1 MEIGLENLYV
11 DVGGILLFQVPLPLH
26 KMLLQSFE
34 EGLAIII
41 FLAIF
46 AGIPLKLEKV
56 RPTLPCPSL
65 PCLATDGR
73 QQFQCL
79 LVVLFLEFNIDAKTS
94 FLRRQQI
101 ARHNYFK
108 IQYEIAKLDRYF
120 WNSMAAKHTML
131 HSPFNQG
138 NNTRNHLRHH
148 GRPFGGLIGSSDLQP
163 VFALRVSVVLLLGL
177 TIDVFSM
184 SGQTLPRYFRLL
196 SGKSQRK
203 SVNAAVACV
212 QPPLPA
218 EIMGEGSSCSVQ
230 SKAILEMCLSQLL
243 DGSKSRTPAF

>member
-34 EGLAIII
+34 EALAIII

-46 AGIPLKLEKV
+46 AEIPLKLEKV

-73 QQFQCL
+73 KQFQCL

-101 ARHNYFK
+101 ARHKYFK
-108 IQYEIAKLDRYF
+108 LQYEIAKLDRYF

-131 HSPFNQG
+131 HS
-138 NNTRNHLRHH
+138 